1 MGIDASALMRA
12 PVVMGLVMPIKLV
25 FSKLKRRYRMT
36 SNLVFSNLMMVTE
49 FRRGSEWKILRL

>member
-12 PVVMGLVMPIKLV
+12 PVVMGLVMLIKLV
-25 FSKLKRRYRMT
+25 FSKLKRRYRMI